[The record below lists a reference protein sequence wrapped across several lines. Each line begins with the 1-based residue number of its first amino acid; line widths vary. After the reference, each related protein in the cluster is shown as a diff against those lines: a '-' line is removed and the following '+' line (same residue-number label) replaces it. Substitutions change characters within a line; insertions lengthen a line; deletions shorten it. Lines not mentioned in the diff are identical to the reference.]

1 MKEILK
7 FICLNISKKI
17 KDGRFGSR
25 KLRTNS
31 IEQYRK
37 EVRSAIAK
45 RASNDSRLEH
55 LIDIMKQDHISKPES
70 VDELKVALQKLTF
83 NSKFKK
89 CTTMGDILEA
99 GLNFVIKNYR
109 NSNMR

>member
-1 MKEILK
+1 
-7 FICLNISKKI
+7 
-17 KDGRFGSR
+17 
-25 KLRTNS
+25 
-31 IEQYRK
+31 
-37 EVRSAIAK
+37 
-45 RASNDSRLEH
+45 
-55 LIDIMKQDHISKPES
+55 MKQDHISKPES